1 MKVNYISQEKR
12 NDTDNTEVNNDFC
25 SFLLDCCDEM
35 KQLLQPVGAGKI
47 NPEVDHAVIIKMI
60 RSLLVAAK
68 VKCAK
73 LGFNTGL
80 AHCDRFLSQVDLLAT
95 LVQSDCLALIPK
107 DELNEHTLRKLRDLL
122 TEKEQ
127 WTLALDVST
136 KAGLET
142 QGVWAAWGKACLKV
156 GHFDQA
162 REKLYHCLD
171 KIVHEDSDDWVML
184 TYSKEPTEVGKR
196 ELMIEVTP
204 EKRRT
209 SDEDEKASEAGHSK
223 RNESSKCRP
232 PKDPPLLT
240 EILQILDNLSV
251 HRSQCTI
258 PSHSDAAQEI
268 LRTLNS
274 LKAVTQN
281 QFNAKHLAAANRT
294 IYYQESLYY
303 LLMYGSYSSILRF
316 FLKHREFDKCLVFVL
331 ENDLERDLFLN
342 GVYLHCLKNGDAASL
357 HDAMRTKDP
366 TLLMWRKYL
375 MHVCHFMERKQYW
388 HILYQLQLFMKDCI
402 RASMTCIRFYI
413 NEANTYSDLHN
424 KVHLLQDAQRHL
436 ESELQIESLNKR
448 KKSTCSV
455 YNGQGAAV
463 LAMEME
469 PSEIDRH
476 INTICRQTEIAKFL
490 ASCEREER
498 AAAEFLSLFPD
509 VDIDSTR
516 TRQLPTLFGDQ
527 QEKIHLA
534 VLAILCGRDIEE
546 GFGIAFR
553 IMQGSLRY
561 HLQSV

>member
-1 MKVNYISQEKR
+1 
-12 NDTDNTEVNNDFC
+12 
-25 SFLLDCCDEM
+25 M
-35 KQLLQPVGAGKI
+35 KQLLQPVGGGRI
-47 NPEVDHAVIIKMI
+47 NPEIDHAVIIKMI

-80 AHCDRFLSQVDLLAT
+80 AHCDRFLSQVDLIAT

-136 KAGLET
+136 KAGLDT

-156 GHFDQA
+156 GYFDQA
-162 REKLYHCLD
+162 REKFYHCLD
-171 KIVHEDSDDWVML
+171 KIVHEDFDDWVML
-184 TYSKEPTEVGKR
+184 TYSKESIEEGNREV
-196 ELMIEVTP
+196 IEMTSVP
-204 EKRRT
+204 KKNKT
-209 SDEDEKASEAGHSK
+209 SDEDENMSEGGHSK
-223 RNESSKCRP
+223 RNEFSKCRP
-232 PKDPPLLT
+232 LKDPPLLT

-251 HRSQCTI
+251 HRSRTQY
-258 PSHSDAAQEI
+258 PSQSRSDAAQEI
-268 LRTLNS
+268 LQTLNS
-274 LKAVTQN
+274 LKAVSQN
-281 QFNAKHLAAANRT
+281 QFNVKYLTTANQT
-294 IYYQESLYY
+294 IYYQESLHY
-303 LLMYGSYSSILRF
+303 LLMYGSYNSILQF
-316 FLKHREFDKCLVFVL
+316 FLKHKEFDKCLMYVL
-331 ENDLERDLFLN
+331 ENDLECDLFLN
-342 GVYLHCLKNGDAASL
+342 GVYLYCLKNGDTANL

-366 TLLMWRKYL
+366 TLLTWRKYL

-388 HILYQLQLFMKDCI
+388 HILYQLQLFMRDCI

-413 NEANTYSDLHN
+413 NEANTYLDLHN

-436 ESELQIESLNKR
+436 ESELQIEGLNKR
-448 KKSTCSV
+448 KKSTGSV
-455 YNGQGAAV
+455 HNYQGV

-490 ASCEREER
+490 ANCEKEER

-509 VDIDSTR
+509 IDIDNSQP
-516 TRQLPTLFGDQ
+516 RQLPTLFGDQ
-527 QEKIHLA
+527 QQKIHLA

-553 IMQGSLRY
+553 IMQGS
-561 HLQSV
+561 